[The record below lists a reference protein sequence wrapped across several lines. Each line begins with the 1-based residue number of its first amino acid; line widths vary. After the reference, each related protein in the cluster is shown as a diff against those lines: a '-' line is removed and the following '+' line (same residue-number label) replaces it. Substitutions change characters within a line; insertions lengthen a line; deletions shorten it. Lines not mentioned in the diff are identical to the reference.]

1 MKKFIA
7 GFGIAVVITVIVVII
22 VNIANQPT
30 LDERKVQMVKEQVT
44 NEIVS
49 EYPEVDPDEIAIVVR
64 DRADSDIYDIHAVF
78 LTGMDTKVYEG
89 TAEVGYVDLGF

>member
-7 GFGIAVVITVIVVII
+7 GFGIAVIAVIITVIVMI
-22 VNIANQPT
+22 VANQPS
-30 LDERKVQMVKEQVT
+30 LDERKIQMVKEQVT

-49 EYPEVDPDEIAIVVR
+49 EYPEVDLDEIAIVVR
-64 DRADSDIYDIHAVF
+64 DRADSDIYDVHAVF